1 MCVLFVLRQV
11 VFVNIFSA
19 FAILGSFPAATF
31 DFSLFFRFTSQA
43 FPPSR
48 FWLARI
54 AGVLLRVGAKSDSTV
69 PDLRRH
75 GNPCRRLHIFDACHT
90 HVIIWL
96 RRRILRRRF
105 HHDIFD
111 SFSVPYFSRAR
122 SFTSAS
128 SWRRLYR

>member
-1 MCVLFVLRQV
+1 MDQRMPKRRFGLLLTADRGYLNVNMSIFFDSRGAGFAYWLRVLCCCTPFLIPTLVLRIGMCVLFVLRQV

-54 AGVLLRVGAKSDSTV
+54 AGVLLRVGAKSD
-69 PDLRRH
+69 
-75 GNPCRRLHIFDACHT
+75 
-90 HVIIWL
+90 
-96 RRRILRRRF
+96 
-105 HHDIFD
+105 
-111 SFSVPYFSRAR
+111 
-122 SFTSAS
+122 
-128 SWRRLYR
+128 